1 MMNAKELMIE
11 THLKGRDIRDPSVLK
26 AMEEV
31 ERKLFVPKELEDRA
45 YEDNPLPIGKS
56 QTISQPYIVAYMAQ
70 ELQLEEDDKVLEVG
84 TGCGYNAAVL
94 SRLVKKVYS
103 VEIIEWLA
111 ELAKENLAKTDYN
124 NIETRHGDGY
134 DGWPEEGSFDA
145 IELTAAPP
153 KIPETLKKQLK
164 IGGKLLAPIGTHTQK
179 LVLIERTAE
188 DEFTEKTLLMVR
200 FVPMTGQAQ
209 KA

>member
-1 MMNAKELMIE
+1 MTTKEEMIE
-11 THLKGRDIRDPSVLK
+11 IHLKGRDIHDPNVLR
-26 AMEEV
+26 AMKEV
-31 ERKLFVPKELEDRA
+31 NRKLFVPEDLEERA

-70 ELQLEEDDKVLEVG
+70 ALDLEGDEKVLEIG
-84 TGCGYNAAVL
+84 TGCGYNAAIL
-94 SRLVKKVYS
+94 SRLARKVYS

-111 ELAKENLAKTDYN
+111 NLAKENLSKTDIE
-124 NIETRHGDGY
+124 NIETRFGDGY
-134 DGWPEEGSFDA
+134 DGWPEEGPFDA

-164 IGGKLLAPIGTHTQK
+164 IGGKLLAPVGTLSQK
-179 LVLIERTAE
+179 LVLIERLGE
-188 DEFTEKTLLMVR
+188 DQFKEETLLMVS

-209 KA
+209 NV